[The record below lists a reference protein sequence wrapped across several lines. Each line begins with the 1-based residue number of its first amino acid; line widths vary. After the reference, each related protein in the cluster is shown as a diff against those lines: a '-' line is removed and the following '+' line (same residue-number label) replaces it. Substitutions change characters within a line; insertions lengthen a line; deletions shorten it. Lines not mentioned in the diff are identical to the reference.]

1 MSALRLLAIETS
13 SSTATIALAIG
24 DAVVERPI
32 ETPREQAGRA
42 LGIIAELLGGAGIG
56 LADLD
61 ALVFG
66 QGPGSFT
73 GLRVAAAIAQ
83 GLSLGSGRPLVPV
96 SSLAALAQRAFSALR
111 GGAGGGAAD
120 GAADGEADGE
130 ARVLCCVDAHMGEVY
145 SASFVLVDGLATTL
159 AGESIG
165 APATVRP
172 PAAPYLAVGD
182 GLAAHAEALAAV
194 IAGARGSDATLVPRA
209 RDLLPLARPRVS
221 RGEFVALESALPL
234 YLREAGA
241 WRAS

>member
-1 MSALRLLAIETS
+1 MSELRLLAIETS

-24 DAVVERPI
+24 DAVAEKSI
-32 ETPREQAGRA
+32 ETPREQSGRS
-42 LGIIAELLGGAGIG
+42 LGIVAELLGEAGIG

-73 GLRVAAAIAQ
+73 GLRVAAAVAQ

-96 SSLAALAQRAFSALR
+96 SSLAGLAQRAFAER
-111 GGAGGGAAD
+111 HD
-120 GAADGEADGE
+120 GSDVGQ
-130 ARVLCCVDAHMGEVY
+130 VLCCVDAHMGEVY
-145 SASFVLVDGLATTL
+145 SGSFALVDGLATTIV
-159 AGESIG
+159 GESIG
-165 APATVRP
+165 APATVRL

-182 GLAAHAEALAAV
+182 GLAAHTAALAEV
-194 IAGARGSDATLVPRA
+194 IAGASASDAALYPRA
-209 RDLLPLARPRVS
+209 RDLLPFARARVG
-221 RGEFVALESALPL
+221 RGDFVPLESALPL

>member
-1 MSALRLLAIETS
+1 MTEQKLLAIETS

-24 DAVVERPI
+24 DAIAERAI
-32 ETPREQAGRA
+32 ETPREQSGLV
-42 LGIIAELLGGAGIG
+42 LGIVAELLDGAGIA

-73 GLRVAAAIAQ
+73 GLRVAAAVAQ

-96 SSLAALAQRAFSALR
+96 SSLAGLAQRALTGR
-111 GGAGGGAAD
+111 GDAAGV
-120 GAADGEADGE
+120 E
-130 ARVLCCVDAHMGEVY
+130 RVLCCVDAHMGEVY
-145 SASFVLVDGLATTL
+145 WASFARADGLPAALT
-159 AGESIG
+159 GESIG
-165 APATVRP
+165 APSAVRP

-182 GLAAHAEALAAV
+182 GLSAHAAALADVA
-194 IAGARGSDATLVPRA
+194 AGASASDAELFPRA
-209 RDLLPLARPRVS
+209 RDLLPLARVRVS
-221 RGEFVALESALPL
+221 RGEFVPLESALPL